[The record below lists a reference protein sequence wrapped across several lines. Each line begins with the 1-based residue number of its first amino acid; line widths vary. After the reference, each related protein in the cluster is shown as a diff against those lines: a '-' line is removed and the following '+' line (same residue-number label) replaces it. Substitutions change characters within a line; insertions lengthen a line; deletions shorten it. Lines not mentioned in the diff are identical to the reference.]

1 MEKKLS
7 VTLEEFK
14 QTLMN
19 DIKNSGLPI
28 VIVDL
33 VIKDLY
39 NEIHELARD
48 FTIKEMQEYRDS
60 LSV

>member
-1 MEKKLS
+1 MEKKFS

-14 QTLMN
+14 QRLAN
-19 DIKNSGLPI
+19 DIQQSGLPI
-28 VIVDL
+28 VVVDL

-39 NEIHELARD
+39 NEIHELAKE
-48 FTIKEMQEYRDS
+48 FTMKEMQEYQSS